1 MEKKMGRG
9 LETESSERRARA
21 GNEAANWHREPG
33 LNEWWVCLAR

>member
-33 LNEWWVCLAR
+33 LNEWWVCLVR